1 MSGGKADGLIGHRLG
16 GVRIDRLLAKGLLSD
31 VYLGFNESLNR
42 SVAVKILSPKVMAQG
57 MSTERF
63 MREGRALAQLSHAN
77 IVKIHNVGVESNRY
91 FIVMDFIQDGANLRT
106 LAKKHFLKPYQSLV
120 VARRMA
126 EALEYIHE
134 LGFIHRDIKPANIC
148 LRSNGQP
155 ILMDFSLIKDEGSD
169 IQLTAPGTIM
179 GTVNFM
185 PPEQA
190 QPGGPFGAVTPASDV
205 YSLGATFY
213 WLLTGNAPFKG
224 RTPMETI
231 IKLIRDPV
239 IPPSQVNK
247 SVPKEIDALCL
258 KCLAKNPA
266 ERFKSARE
274 LIAAIDAV
282 VQRKRAEI
290 QAAQAPQATGDNDSG
305 RMGARPP
312 SARMPSPPPPPVS
325 RGWGNKPATAA
336 APPPPPPAPQWAAPA
351 QQTAQA
357 APPPAWSNQGAAA
370 AQVAPPPPPQPM
382 AAPPPPPSAR
392 MPAPPPQPMA
402 PPPMAAPPAPMG
414 TPPQPIPTGPII
426 APPPPPS
433 APIAPPQ
440 PQQQI
445 PVPPPAPPGTPPL
458 ELMPAASPPTPP
470 PPAPVPP
477 APPAPEAATGK
488 NPGRPT
494 KGKKNR
500 EPRKPPKAKSS
511 GKLLF
516 FVGLVFLVGGVAA
529 AAAVFYFMNNQ

>member
-239 IPPSQVNK
+239 VPPSQVNK
-247 SVPKEIDALCL
+247 SVPTEIDALCL

-282 VQRKRAEI
+282 VQRKRSEI

-312 SARMPSPPPPPVS
+312 SARMPAPPPPPVS
-325 RGWGNKPATAA
+325 RGWGNKPAAA
-336 APPPPPPAPQWAAPA
+336 APPPPPPPAPQWAAPA

-357 APPPAWSNQGAAA
+357 APPPAWSNQSAAA
-370 AQVAPPPPPQPM
+370 AQVAPPPPPPQPM
-382 AAPPPPPSAR
+382 AAPPPPPSAP
-392 MPAPPPQPMA
+392 MAAPPPPQPMA
-402 PPPMAAPPAPMG
+402 APQMAPPPMP
-414 TPPQPIPTGPII
+414 

-433 APIAPPQ
+433 APVAAPPPPQ
-440 PQQQI
+440 PMAA
-445 PVPPPAPPGTPPL
+445 PAPVTPP
-458 ELMPAASPPTPP
+458 PP
-470 PPAPVPP
+470 PPAPVAAPAPAPAPTPP
-477 APPAPEAATGK
+477 APPQAEAPKTGK
-488 NPGRPT
+488 KPPRSN

-500 EPRKPPKAKSS
+500 EPRNPPKPKSS

-529 AAAVFYFMNNQ
+529 AAAVFYFMQNQ

>member
-239 IPPSQVNK
+239 VPPSQVNK
-247 SVPKEIDALCL
+247 SVPTEIDALCL
-258 KCLAKNPA
+258 KCLEKNPA
-266 ERFKSARE
+266 DRFKSARE
-274 LIAAIDAV
+274 LITAIDAV

-290 QAAQAPQATGDNDSG
+290 QAAQAPEATGEGDSG

-312 SARMPSPPPPPVS
+312 SARMPSPPPPPTN
-325 RGWGNKPATAA
+325 RGWGQTAKPAAA
-336 APPPPPPAPQWAAPA
+336 APPPPPPAPQWSAPA
-351 QQTAQA
+351 QQAAQA
-357 APPPAWSNQGAAA
+357 APPPAWSNQAAAA
-370 AQVAPPPPPQPM
+370 AQVAPPPPPPPTPV
-382 AAPPPPPSAR
+382 APPPPPPQPMA
-392 MPAPPPQPMA
+392 APPQPMA
-402 PPPMAAPPAPMG
+402 PPPPPQPMAAPQPVPPPPSAPVAA
-414 TPPQPIPTGPII
+414 PP
-426 APPPPPS
+426 PPPPPS
-433 APIAPPQ
+433 APVAAPP
-440 PQQQI
+440 
-445 PVPPPAPPGTPPL
+445 
-458 ELMPAASPPTPP
+458 
-470 PPAPVPP
+470 PP
-477 APPAPEAATGK
+477 APPAPAPAPAPPPPAPAPAPAAEAPAPAPK
-488 NPGRPT
+488 APKPP
-494 KGKKNR
+494 KPKKNR
-500 EPRKPPKAKSS
+500 EPRTPPKPKSNK
-511 GKLLF
+511 KLLF

-529 AAAVFYFMNNQ
+529 AAAVFYFMNP